1 VSAVS
6 RFPKASPYLGLRPA
20 FIRFVIEAAAREN
33 VSIGIV
39 DSAFGPSVFTCAPRE
54 ATPERQLAVEA
65 SYKRAVQALI
75 DEGGQ

>member
-6 RFPKASPYLGLRPA
+6 RFPKASPYLGLRLA
-20 FIRFVIEAAAREN
+20 FIRFVIEAGAREN

-39 DSAFGPSVFTCAPRE
+39 ERGFEPSVFTWAPRE
-54 ATPERQLAVEA
+54 ATLERQLAFEA